1 MIYRSLYLIEDILE
15 RYGGFTKHH
24 DPTLWKLMQMS
35 RMGLDEDT
43 HRTLFWAVYG
53 NKPVDDPIWYK
64 VLKKLPTAESLPNH
78 GKQHS
83 AVPAH
88 SPPAP
93 ASTFG
98 RTEQATKPFRPKCR
112 TAERKNRVRR
122 THTSRTTL
130 KTRPSDFSKFPQILF
145 SLLEK
150 PFKDT

>member
-1 MIYRSLYLIEDILE
+1 MNVDFLLE

-64 VLKKLPTAESLPNH
+64 VLKKLPTAEALPNH

-83 AVPAH
+83 AEPSRPPSRSDQSAELPNEKTGLGAH
-88 SPPAP
+88 
-93 ASTFG
+93 
-98 RTEQATKPFRPKCR
+98 
-112 TAERKNRVRR
+112 
-122 THTSRTTL
+122 THRGQL
-130 KTRPSDFSKFPQILF
+130 
-145 SLLEK
+145 
-150 PFKDT
+150 